1 MRTGKATRNKKD
13 RNSRNCY
20 YVGTKPKCDLRLHTR
35 LVDAGK
41 VNSARREIRKARNA
55 GTHARGQMQIREKL
69 RNKRMY
75 RFSEA
80 EYRVAI
86 REEREAKL

>member
-1 MRTGKATRNKKD
+1 MQAKLI
-13 RNSRNCY
+13 
-20 YVGTKPKCDLRLHTR
+20 LRAEKLEKHGMQEHT
-35 LVDAGK
+35 LG
-41 VNSARREIRKARNA
+41 
-55 GTHARGQMQIREKL
+55 GQMQIREKL